1 MQRLYPQLAGD
12 LIDAKGVNLILERGV
27 YSHNCNKLNKTNHA
41 FGEDIKRI
49 MKNSSMSESSSNCPG
64 LLPSL
69 VHRYVVF
76 GIEHKIQYVNPCSS
90 RKKLNKLNDF
100 APLCYFLIFWS
111 NSHRGPLLERS
122 V

>member
-49 MKNSSMSESSSNCPG
+49 MKNSSMSESSLELSWTAAIV
-64 LLPSL
+64 SL
-69 VHRYVVF
+69 SLRCIWH
-76 GIEHKIQYVNPCSS
+76 
-90 RKKLNKLNDF
+90 
-100 APLCYFLIFWS
+100 
-111 NSHRGPLLERS
+111 
-122 V
+122 